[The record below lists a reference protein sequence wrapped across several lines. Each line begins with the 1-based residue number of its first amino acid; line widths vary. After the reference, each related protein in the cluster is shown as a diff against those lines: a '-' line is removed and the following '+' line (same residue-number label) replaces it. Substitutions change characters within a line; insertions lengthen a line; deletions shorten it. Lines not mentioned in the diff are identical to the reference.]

1 MNIIAFLIPTDT
13 SSEYF
18 EGVWGGQLR
27 CPPRKGD
34 LEMSITSSCTR
45 ASRQYFKCIA
55 TEVFVVIGK
64 LPHNLSEADAVKFS
78 SENPSFYLVHGY
90 VIEDL
95 QNDHQTY
102 YYNYGSK
109 RFDFKNVN
117 FTLFGT
123 CSGHWQKGN

>member
-1 MNIIAFLIPTDT
+1 MNIIAFLIHTDA

-27 CPPRKGD
+27 CPQQKGD
-34 LEMSITSSCTR
+34 LHLSITSSCTR

-78 SENPSFYLVHGY
+78 SENPSFYFVNGY
-90 VIEDL
+90 HIQDL
-95 QNDHQTY
+95 QNDHQSY
-102 YYNYGSK
+102 YYDPQGKS
-109 RFDFKNVN
+109 FDFADVN
-117 FTLFGT
+117 FTLFGR
-123 CSGHWQKGN
+123 CSGRWEKGD

>member
-1 MNIIAFLIPTDT
+1 MNIIAFLIHTDT

-27 CPPRKGD
+27 CPSQKGD

-64 LPHNLSEADAVKFS
+64 LPDNLSEADAVKFS
-78 SENPSFYLVHGY
+78 SENPSFYLVNGNR
-90 VIEDL
+90 IEDL
-95 QNDHQTY
+95 QNNHQSY
-102 YYNYGSK
+102 YYDPQSK
-109 RFDFKNVN
+109 SFGFSNVN
-117 FTLFGT
+117 FTVFGA
-123 CSGHWQKGN
+123 CSGHWEKGN